1 MSEKILSR
9 LRHPATTAK
18 ASLRVTLQ
26 RRLQSLPR
34 ADPHEVAEALGASGA
49 KLFGGQVVGSLRF
62 ESRDRE
68 HEFLVE
74 AGGSFYFP
82 LMEKRLMNTGAANAL
97 QCAEDLALKSF
108 VAARCARRQ
117 LEVDVGAS
125 SLIAELEEMVSALQ
139 KEKKD
144 VEASLASVRIR
155 AETSIKQLSEA
166 RERATAAEDAAKTA
180 EEGRKSAEEL
190 VKAFRQVVSSEVV
203 PLQSEVHSLLERFGI
218 DAPVLAGEDANSV
231 ELIELFR
238 WL

>member
-1 MSEKILSR
+1 
-9 LRHPATTAK
+9 
-18 ASLRVTLQ
+18 
-26 RRLQSLPR
+26 
-34 ADPHEVAEALGASGA
+34 
-49 KLFGGQVVGSLRF
+49 
-62 ESRDRE
+62 
-68 HEFLVE
+68 
-74 AGGSFYFP
+74 
-82 LMEKRLMNTGAANAL
+82 MNTGAANAL

-125 SLIAELEEMVSALQ
+125 SRVAELEEMVSALQ

-238 WL
+238 WLRCCVAMTEYGSQFFGGAKCRCHGALPYSSCVLFAGSPGGC